1 MNRKKSQ
8 GRFVFACLAPAAL
21 LILLFIFVP
30 TVKVFKMSLYRMGG
44 ITNKKE
50 FVGFENFTK
59 LFQDKAFLEAMQNT
73 ILIIVLVMICTK
85 PKTMMK

>member
-50 FVGFENFTK
+50 FVGFETLQSCSRIRRFWR
-59 LFQDKAFLEAMQNT
+59 LCR
-73 ILIIVLVMICTK
+73 I
-85 PKTMMK
+85 PS

>member
-8 GRFVFACLAPAAL
+8 GVLFCLPGTCRAFNTA
-21 LILLFIFVP
+21 FIFVP

-59 LFQDKAFLEAMQNT
+59 LFQAEETSKERTFSALFFTSQT
-73 ILIIVLVMICTK
+73 F
-85 PKTMMK
+85 